1 VTDPHQRP
9 WTMQQ
14 IAQAAGVSVTTVSH
28 TLSGNR
34 PVNPATAARIRRI
47 IADLDY
53 VPDTAGKRLALGRS
67 RVLGLAVPDISQ
79 WYFARMARGAEMAAD
94 ELDYS
99 LVVSS
104 IPADRRLEK
113 RYLNLLRTRMI
124 DGLIYSA
131 SRAVT
136 DGDELGRVA
145 AQFPVV
151 LADEALPSVGGV
163 SSVVSDNLSGGRL
176 VGQHLTEL
184 GHRRA
189 VVLAGPAG
197 LLSTTERVRGFREFF
212 PNALVLHGEFE
223 QSSGY
228 QLTADLIA
236 NDADFTA
243 IFAGNDYMAWGAQRR
258 LLESGVDVPGDVSIV
273 GFDDID
279 IATLLQPALT
289 TVRQDTLEMGRRAA
303 QLVVESVEQ
312 RNEGGSIEQVLPVEL
327 MIRQSTGPARAR

>member
-1 VTDPHQRP
+1 
-9 WTMQQ
+9 MQQ

-53 VPDTAGKRLALGRS
+53 VPDTAGKRLASGRS
-67 RVLGLAVPDISQ
+67 KVLGLAVPDISQ

-104 IPADRRLEK
+104 IPEDRRLEK

-136 DGDELGRVA
+136 DGDELSRVA

-176 VGQHLTEL
+176 VGQHLTDL

-197 LLSTTERVRGFREFF
+197 LLSTVERVRGFHEFF
-212 PNALVLHGEFE
+212 PHALVLHGEFE
-223 QSSGY
+223 QSAGY
-228 QLTADLIA
+228 RLTSDLIA
-236 NDADFTA
+236 SDAEFTA

-258 LLESGVDVPGDVSIV
+258 LLEAGIEVPGQVSVV

-279 IATLLQPALT
+279 IAELLRPTLT

-303 QLVVESVEQ
+303 QLVVRAVEG
-312 RNEGGSIEQVLPVEL
+312 RGEATLVDEVLPVQL
-327 MIRQSTGPARAR
+327 MIRRSTGPVRSR